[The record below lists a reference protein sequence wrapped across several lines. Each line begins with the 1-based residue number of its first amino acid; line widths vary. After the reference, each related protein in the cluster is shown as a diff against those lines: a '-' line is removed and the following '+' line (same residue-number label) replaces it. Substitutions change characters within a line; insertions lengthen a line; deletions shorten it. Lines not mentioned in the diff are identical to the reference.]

1 MKEYGTDIDVR
12 MMKRSRLN
20 ITIEFLLV
28 TFLAFMSF
36 AFGARCARS
45 REVVI
50 ILAGMIIVCFLFKV
64 LLASGHRFIWTWAYL
79 SFGLFFW
86 DVLQLISLPVR
97 IAGTISPNTQ
107 AFRQMLTE
115 QHQSIKHL

>member
-36 AFGARCARS
+36 AFGARSART

-50 ILAGMIIVCFLFKV
+50 ILAGMDM
-64 LLASGHRFIWTWAYL
+64 G
-79 SFGLFFW
+79 
-86 DVLQLISLPVR
+86 ISIVR
-97 IAGTISPNTQ
+97 IVFLGCLTAYFVTGTNSGYDFPEYTS
-107 AFRQMLTE
+107 F
-115 QHQSIKHL
+115 